1 MKSNYLINNILA
13 MFILDIAS
21 CVLCLYLC
29 NFFALSWRII
39 TLLCFI
45 LVLIVIPWIVWNM
58 QPAIQA
64 YMNRKVIN
72 DE

>member
-21 CVLCLYLC
+21 CVFCLYLC

-45 LVLIVIPWIVWNM
+45 LVLIVIPWIVWKM